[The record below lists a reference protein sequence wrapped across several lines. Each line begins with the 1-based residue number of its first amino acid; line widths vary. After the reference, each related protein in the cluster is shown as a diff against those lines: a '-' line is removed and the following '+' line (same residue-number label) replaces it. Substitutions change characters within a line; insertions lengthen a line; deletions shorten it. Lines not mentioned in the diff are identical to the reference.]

1 MKKNKM
7 MRLASMLLVVT
18 LLSTCI
24 ISGTFA
30 KYVTTD
36 SASDTARVAKW
47 GMTVSAGGSLFA
59 ENYYP
64 FSTEET
70 SNQISAV
77 AKYSADS
84 SNGENIVAP
93 GTKND
98 VGVTLSVK
106 GTPEVASVTT
116 VEIEDIDDDHKKWT
130 HDIYLNVGTY
140 GVMVPAAG
148 VNEDN
153 YEDYYI
159 KEDGKYYPASTYDDT
174 VTYYSLH
181 DEVTLEEKYLP
192 VTWTLNLYNAE
203 NDQMTSQEF
212 KDVMALQT
220 AIKNYFS
227 TPEGSQND
235 PNVTVHKA
243 CTVTWEWPFEGNN
256 AADTILG
263 NLMAGKMG
271 STNEVVQ
278 TFNDGYWSTS
288 VYPGAHY
295 NTEIG
300 FGLQITVTQVD

>member
-30 KYVTTD
+30 KYVTAD

-59 ENYYP
+59 EYYYP

-70 SNQISAV
+70 SNQISAITRC
-77 AKYSADS
+77 SADS
-84 SNGENIVAP
+84 SNSENIVAP

-116 VEIEDIDDDHKKWT
+116 VEIEDIDDPQKAWT
-130 HDIYLNVGTY
+130 HDIYLSAGTY

-153 YEDYYI
+153 YADYYV
-159 KEDGKYYPASTYDDT
+159 KTGHNYSPAQTYDDT

-181 DEVTLEEKYLP
+181 DEVTLQEKYLP

-203 NDQMTSQEF
+203 TDQMTSMEF

-263 NLMAGKMG
+263 NLMADELENTK
-271 STNEVVQ
+271 EVVRPDSQ
-278 TFNDGYWSTS
+278 GGWIADIHLGW
-288 VYPGAHY
+288 HY
-295 NTEIG
+295 NTDIG